1 METTR
6 RIGPWTAL
14 ALLVL
19 AFVALQA
26 ALTAVRSTISFTQPR
41 DIVAWRAAGSIVL
54 VWSLFGATWL
64 LLRLRGQSLADIG
77 WRRPARMWGWLLA
90 AVFAALYGGATAFN
104 MAKHGAPVL
113 SDWSL
118 WRIAIALGI
127 GVSAGICE
135 EAVFRGFVMGQAKDA
150 GVHWSVQILLSALLF
165 GLAHVGW
172 GAMSGHVQV
181 AQIVGAV
188 AATAILGAMMAVT
201 YLASGRSLTPPIIAH
216 GVIDILIEPW
226 LLLYAITGGHF
237 GG

>member
-26 ALTAVRSTISFTQPR
+26 VLTAVRATITFTQPR

-64 LLRLRGQSLADIG
+64 ILRVRGQTLCDIG
-77 WRRPARMWGWLLA
+77 WMRPARVWGWLLA
-90 AVFAALYGGATAFN
+90 LVSAALYGGATALN
-104 MAKHGAPVL
+104 MAKAGAPVL

-135 EAVFRGFVMGQAKDA
+135 ETVFRGFVMGQAKDA
-150 GVHWSVQILLSALLF
+150 GVHWSIQILLSALLF
-165 GLAHVGW
+165 GFAHVGW
-172 GAMSGHVQV
+172 GAMSGHVQ
-181 AQIVGAV
+181 
-188 AATAILGAMMAVT
+188 
-201 YLASGRSLTPPIIAH
+201 
-216 GVIDILIEPW
+216 
-226 LLLYAITGGHF
+226 
-237 GG
+237 